1 MKVRGGGEGGEEE
14 KGGREGGREG
24 GGGGEEEKGGREGGR
39 EEEKG
44 GREGGRRRRKGK
56 GVSCEVIAE
65 GKFHFHYPLHKA
77 KRRVF
82 LHALHTFMNLHV
94 RMYVH
99 MPM

>member
-14 KGGREGGREG
+14 KGGREGGG
-24 GGGGEEEKGGREGGR
+24 GGKGREGGR

-82 LHALHTFMNLHV
+82 LHALRTFMNLHV